1 MDIKL
6 AKAEAAKRKAKEAN
20 ETRSTE
26 EIPVEEAPSTKSSPG
41 DDEIEGNPINRSIP
55 GPEVRPWKILIMGV
69 MSPA

>member
-26 EIPVEEAPSTKSSPG
+26 EIPVEEAPSTESSPG
-41 DDEIEGNPINRSIP
+41 DDEIVKESTEG
-55 GPEVRPWKILIMGV
+55 
-69 MSPA
+69 